1 MFQES
6 DLPRIAD
13 DITRYAKDKFPTL
26 ELHELGAILMSSGIF
41 LTSNAIPD
49 LWPRLRA
56 TAELSHQLL
65 LNNGTPKHSNNRESP
80 TNRTSD

>member
-6 DLPRIAD
+6 DLPAIAD
-13 DITRYAKDKFPTL
+13 DIARYAKDKFPSL
-26 ELHELGAILMSSGIF
+26 ELHELGAILMSAGIF

-49 LWPRLRA
+49 LWPRLRG

-65 LNNGTPKHSNNRESP
+65 LNNGTTQRRDDRESP
-80 TNRTSD
+80 TNRTGD